1 MGLTKLGII
10 GFTDRGK
17 WVSGYK
23 GTDKSG
29 TEYTGYKTNDIV
41 ITDDGIFRS
50 KIDNN
55 TSEPTVTDTSKWE
68 LWVNKTYINHNT
80 EAMTDS
86 MLPTDSFLIS
96 TADGMRRFKYEDM
109 QALLC
114 NNLLYPTITLE
125 ATSNP
130 KFNLTSLYMPQMYQK
145 AMGGYMMK
153 VKNGNVYAAKLS
165 PTNWGYWE
173 DGSPVD
179 DASKYETMVRVPDCY
194 FKGEG
199 KKLTFGG
206 LFPVPGGNKFMSP
219 NWVGAYLM
227 YVDNN
232 GIGHSRPGVAP
243 SHSRT
248 MSNFWSC
255 AQKLGSNFGLA
266 NYGFQCL
273 IEALY
278 QVSFGNLNS
287 QSVIGSGFQS
297 SSWEACRDVP
307 MGKCISLGDGSG
319 KVLYND
325 ATLGN
330 QYPVKLF
337 GFEDL
342 WGKLWEFRPGIRFYM
357 DGDTR
362 YAVVYSGNQ
371 VSNTANGRKFTIPSS
386 ANGEYI
392 TRKTLGAYW
401 DAFPQAVG
409 GGDSTYYCDGF
420 WASTSGEL
428 LCVGGSADHG
438 SRCGLSSASSLGGF
452 SDSGAGVGARLA
464 FYGNPIIVSGSEL
477 MAM

>member
-1 MGLTKLGII
+1 MGVKLTEKQV
-10 GFTDRGK
+10 
-17 WVSGYK
+17 VS
-23 GTDKSG
+23 
-29 TEYTGYKTNDIV
+29 
-41 ITDDGIFRS
+41 
-50 KIDNN
+50 
-55 TSEPTVTDTSKWE
+55 
-68 LWVNKTYINHNT
+68 
-80 EAMTDS
+80 AMNADQT
-86 MLPTDSFLIS
+86 FLIV
-96 TADGMRRFKYEDM
+96 ADGALRRLSLGDLQKM
-109 QALLC
+109 MG
-114 NNLLYPTITLE
+114 NNIFYPTITLE
-125 ATSNP
+125 QSSNP
-130 KFNLTSLYMPQMYQK
+130 KFDLPTPFMASMYQR

-153 VKNGNVYAAKLS
+153 VVNGKVYAAKLNPS
-165 PTNWGYWE
+165 NWE
-173 DGSPVD
+173 FFADGTQVD
-179 DASKYETMVRVPDCY
+179 DASKYETMVHLPDCH
-194 FKGEG
+194 FKADN
-199 KKLTFGG
+199 KTLQFGG
-206 LFPVPGGNKFMSP
+206 LFPISGGKTFDSP
-219 NWVGAYLM
+219 NWVGAYEM
-227 YVDNN
+227 YVDGNSV
-232 GIGHSRPGVAP
+232 GHSIPNVSP

-248 MSNFWSC
+248 MSSFWSC
-255 AQKLGSNFGLA
+255 AQKLGSKFGLA

-287 QSVIGSGFQS
+287 SAVIGSGFQS

-371 VSNTANGRKFTIPSS
+371 VSNTENGRKFTIPSS
-386 ANGEYI
+386 ANGEFI

-420 WASTSGEL
+420 WASINGEL
-428 LCVGGSADHG
+428 LGVGGYASYG
-438 SRCGLSSASSLGGF
+438 SRCGLSCALSYDGF
-452 SDSGAGVGARLA
+452 SLSWTYIGARLA
-464 FYGNPIIVSGSEL
+464 FYGNPTIVSGSEL

>member
-1 MGLTKLGII
+1 MGVKLTEKK
-10 GFTDRGK
+10 T
-17 WVSGYK
+17 VSAM
-23 GTDKSG
+23 
-29 TEYTGYKTNDIV
+29 
-41 ITDDGIFRS
+41 
-50 KIDNN
+50 
-55 TSEPTVTDTSKWE
+55 
-68 LWVNKTYINHNT
+68 NT
-80 EAMTDS
+80 EQT
-86 MLPTDSFLIS
+86 FLIVV
-96 TADGMRRFKYEDM
+96 DGAIRRLSLGDLQKIM
-109 QALLC
+109 G
-114 NNLLYPTITLE
+114 NNIFYPTITLE
-125 ATSNP
+125 QSSNP
-130 KFNLTSLYMPQMYQK
+130 KFALPTPFMADMYQR

-153 VKNGNVYAAKLS
+153 VVNGKAYAAKLAPS
-165 PTNWGYWE
+165 NWE
-173 DGSPVD
+173 FFADGTKVD
-179 DASKYETMVRVPDCY
+179 NAAKYETMVHVPDCH
-194 FKGEG
+194 FKADN
-199 KKLTFGG
+199 KTLQFGG
-206 LFPVPGGNKFMSP
+206 LFPISGGKIFESP
-219 NWVGAYLM
+219 NWVGAYKIS
-227 YVDNN
+227 YDGNSVA
-232 GIGHSRPGVAP
+232 HSRPNVTP
-243 SHSRT
+243 KHSQT
-248 MSNFWSC
+248 MSQFFAA

-287 QSVIGSGFQS
+287 QAVIGSGFQS

-428 LCVGGSADHG
+428 LDVGGNADYW
-438 SRCGLSSASSLGGF
+438 SICGLSSAHSNNGF
-452 SDSGAGVGARLA
+452 SHSWSRIGARLA
-464 FYGNPIIVSGSEL
+464 FYGNPTIVSGSEL

>member
-1 MGLTKLGII
+1 MSVKLTEKK
-10 GFTDRGK
+10 T
-17 WVSGYK
+17 VSAM
-23 GTDKSG
+23 
-29 TEYTGYKTNDIV
+29 
-41 ITDDGIFRS
+41 
-50 KIDNN
+50 
-55 TSEPTVTDTSKWE
+55 
-68 LWVNKTYINHNT
+68 NT
-80 EAMTDS
+80 EQT
-86 MLPTDSFLIS
+86 FLIVV
-96 TADGMRRFKYEDM
+96 DGAIRRLSLGDLQKM
-109 QALLC
+109 MG
-114 NNLLYPTITLE
+114 NNIFYPTITLE
-125 ATSNP
+125 QSSNP
-130 KFNLTSLYMPQMYQK
+130 KFALPTPFMADMYQR

-153 VKNGNVYAAKLS
+153 VVNGKAYAAKLAHS
-165 PTNWGYWE
+165 NWDFFA
-173 DGSPVD
+173 DGTKVD
-179 DASKYETMVRVPDCY
+179 NAAKYETMVHVPDCH
-194 FKGEG
+194 FKADN
-199 KKLTFGG
+199 KTLQFGG
-206 LFPVPGGNKFMSP
+206 LFPISGGKIFESP
-219 NWVGAYLM
+219 NWVGAYKIS
-227 YVDNN
+227 YDGNSVA
-232 GIGHSRPGVAP
+232 HSRPNVTP
-243 SHSRT
+243 KHSQT
-248 MSNFWSC
+248 MSQFFAA

-287 QSVIGSGFQS
+287 QAVIGSGFQS

-342 WGKLWEFRPGIRFYM
+342 WGKIWEFRPGIRFYM

-386 ANGEYI
+386 ANGEFI

-420 WASTSGEL
+420 WDSTGGEL
-428 LCVGGSADHG
+428 LRVGGRAADG
-438 SRCGLSSASSLGGF
+438 SRCGLSSAVSVDDF
-452 SDSGAGVGARLA
+452 SYSGSDIGARLA

>member
-1 MGLTKLGII
+1 MGVKLTEKQV
-10 GFTDRGK
+10 
-17 WVSGYK
+17 VS
-23 GTDKSG
+23 
-29 TEYTGYKTNDIV
+29 
-41 ITDDGIFRS
+41 
-50 KIDNN
+50 
-55 TSEPTVTDTSKWE
+55 
-68 LWVNKTYINHNT
+68 
-80 EAMTDS
+80 AMNADQT
-86 MLPTDSFLIS
+86 FLIV
-96 TADGMRRFKYEDM
+96 ADGALRRLSLGDLQKM
-109 QALLC
+109 MG
-114 NNLLYPTITLE
+114 NNIFYPTITLE
-125 ATSNP
+125 QSSNP
-130 KFNLTSLYMPQMYQK
+130 KFDLPTPFMASMYQR

-153 VKNGNVYAAKLS
+153 VVNGKVYAAKLNPS
-165 PTNWGYWE
+165 NWE
-173 DGSPVD
+173 FFADGTQVD
-179 DASKYETMVRVPDCY
+179 DASKYETMVHLPDCH
-194 FKGEG
+194 FKADN
-199 KKLTFGG
+199 KTLQFGG
-206 LFPVPGGNKFMSP
+206 LFPISGGKTFDSP
-219 NWVGAYLM
+219 NWVGAYEM
-227 YVDNN
+227 YVDGNSV
-232 GIGHSRPGVAP
+232 GHSRPNVSP

-248 MSNFWSC
+248 MSSFWSC
-255 AQKLGSNFGLA
+255 AQKLGSKFGLA

-287 QSVIGSGFQS
+287 QSVIGSGFQHS
-297 SSWEACRDVP
+297 NLEACRNVV

-319 KVLYND
+319 KILYND

-386 ANGEYI
+386 ANGEFI

-420 WASTSGEL
+420 WVLTSGEL
-428 LCVGGSADHG
+428 LDVGGSAYDG
-438 SRCGLSSASSLGGF
+438 SRCGLSYASSDDGF
-452 SDSGAGVGARLA
+452 SFSGPSIGARLA
-464 FYGNPIIVSGSEL
+464 FYGNPTIVSGSEL

>member
-1 MGLTKLGII
+1 MGVKLTEKK
-10 GFTDRGK
+10 T
-17 WVSGYK
+17 VSAM
-23 GTDKSG
+23 
-29 TEYTGYKTNDIV
+29 
-41 ITDDGIFRS
+41 
-50 KIDNN
+50 
-55 TSEPTVTDTSKWE
+55 
-68 LWVNKTYINHNT
+68 NT
-80 EAMTDS
+80 EQT
-86 MLPTDSFLIS
+86 FLIVV
-96 TADGMRRFKYEDM
+96 DGAIRRLSLGDLQKM
-109 QALLC
+109 MG
-114 NNLLYPTITLE
+114 NNIFYPTITLE
-125 ATSNP
+125 QSSNP
-130 KFNLTSLYMPQMYQK
+130 KFALPTPFMADMYQR

-153 VKNGNVYAAKLS
+153 VVNGKAYAAKLS
-165 PTNWGYWE
+165 PSSWE
-173 DGSPVD
+173 FFSDGTKVD
-179 DASKYETMVRVPDCY
+179 NASKYETMVHVPDCH
-194 FKGEG
+194 FKADN
-199 KKLTFGG
+199 KTLQFGG
-206 LFPVPGGNKFMSP
+206 LFPISGGKIFESP
-219 NWVGAYLM
+219 NWVGAYKIS
-227 YVDNN
+227 YDGNSVA
-232 GIGHSRPGVAP
+232 HSRPNVAP
-243 SHSRT
+243 KHSQT
-248 MSNFWSC
+248 MSQFFAA

-287 QSVIGSGFQS
+287 QAVIGSGFQS

-342 WGKLWEFRPGIRFYM
+342 WCKLWEFRPGIRFYM

-371 VSNTANGRKFTIPSS
+371 VSNTANGRKFTVPSS
-386 ANGEYI
+386 GNGEYI

-420 WASTSGEL
+420 WAATGGEL
-428 LCVGGSADHG
+428 LSVGGAANG
-438 SRCGLSSASSLGGF
+438 VCRCGLSYAASDDGFSASGTNF
-452 SDSGAGVGARLA
+452 GARLA